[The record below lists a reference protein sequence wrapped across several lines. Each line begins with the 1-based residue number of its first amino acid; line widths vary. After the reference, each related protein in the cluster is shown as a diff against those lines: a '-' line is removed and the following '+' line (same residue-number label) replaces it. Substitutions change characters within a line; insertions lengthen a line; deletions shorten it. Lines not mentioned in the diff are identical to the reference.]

1 MSAPRSSPRVLI
13 VDDEADLRE
22 LLEITL
28 LKMGLDVDSA
38 ENLAQARAYLAQAQ
52 GPADAGGSGGNGGNG
67 GNGGAAGPGPYA
79 LVLTDMRLP
88 DGLGLELVRE
98 VSATFRN
105 TPIAVVTAY
114 GSADNAVV
122 ALKAGAFD
130 YISKPVALDQLR
142 VMVQS
147 ALRLNAPPA
156 ETPGA
161 APREASRLKG
171 ESAVMQ
177 ALRAQ
182 IARLAR
188 SMAPIA
194 INGESGSGKELA
206 AREIHAQSSRAGKP
220 FIAVNCGAIPEALM
234 EAEFFGYRKGAF
246 TGAADERDGFFQAAN
261 GGTLMLDEVADL
273 PLAMQVK
280 LLRAIQ
286 ERRVRK
292 IGATAEEAVDV
303 RIISA
308 THKNLE
314 QLVEQGAF
322 RQDLFYRLNVIEL
335 SLPPLRERADDL
347 GVLTDAILARL
358 GTFDQKVVLGPGV
371 LDALRGYA
379 FPGNVREL
387 ENILERALAFAND
400 GVIEVRDLALK
411 GNRAADM
418 PPGYVPPPAELRAD
432 AAAAPAGAAQAA
444 PVRAPSAV
452 PQGFMPLPGAP
463 ERTAPPAGA
472 YPAGAHPTGTHPAG
486 IHPAGANPAGAPAA
500 PAASVAHAAH
510 VTPASDGA
518 GAAARPAPPLP
529 PLDALPSNLPDYLA
543 QVERDIIMRALAQ
556 TQYNRT
562 QAASLLGISFRQLR
576 YQMQKLNI
584 QEPEA

>member
-1 MSAPRSSPRVLI
+1 MSVRSPRVLV

-22 LLEITL
+22 LLELTL

-38 ENLAQARAYLAQAQ
+38 EHLAQARALLAANEYQ
-52 GPADAGGSGGNGGNG
+52 
-67 GNGGAAGPGPYA
+67 

-98 VSATFRN
+98 ITAACKN
-105 TPIAVVTAY
+105 TPVAVVTAF

-142 VMVQS
+142 LMVQS
-147 ALRLNAPPA
+147 ALRLSSGEQAA
-156 ETPGA
+156 QTPSA
-161 APREASRLKG
+161 TPVASRLRG

-177 ALRAQ
+177 ALRTQ

-188 SMAPIA
+188 SMAPVA
-194 INGESGSGKELA
+194 IHGESGSGKELA

-292 IGATAEEAVDV
+292 IGATAEEPVDV

-308 THKNLE
+308 THKNLA
-314 QLVEQGAF
+314 QCVEQGSF

-335 SLPPLRERADDL
+335 SLPPLRERLDDL
-347 GVLTDAILARL
+347 EMLTAAILERL
-358 GTFDQKVVLGPGV
+358 GTFEHKVVLGPGV
-371 LDALRGYA
+371 LAALRGYS

-400 GVIEVRDLALK
+400 GVIEVGDLALK
-411 GNRAADM
+411 GARMVEAVVPLPTPAVPVQQLAASE
-418 PPGYVPPPAELRAD
+418 AEAFGI
-432 AAAAPAGAAQAA
+432 APAAAP
-444 PVRAPSAV
+444 V
-452 PQGFMPLPGAP
+452 P
-463 ERTAPPAGA
+463 
-472 YPAGAHPTGTHPAG
+472 
-486 IHPAGANPAGAPAA
+486 APAA
-500 PAASVAHAAH
+500 PAA
-510 VTPASDGA
+510 PASP
-518 GAAARPAPPLP
+518 AAPSTPPLP
-529 PLDALPSNLPDYLA
+529 PLDVLPSNLPDYLN
-543 QVERDIIMRALAQ
+543 QIEREIILRALAQ
-556 TQYNRT
+556 TQFNRT
-562 QAASLLGISFRQLR
+562 QAAQLLGISFRQLR

-584 QEPEA
+584 QEPET

>member
-1 MSAPRSSPRVLI
+1 MSSPRVLV

-28 LKMGLDVDSA
+28 VRMGLDVDSA
-38 ENLAQARAYLAQAQ
+38 ETLKQARACL
-52 GPADAGGSGGNGGNG
+52 AGGDYG
-67 GNGGAAGPGPYA
+67 

-98 VSATFRN
+98 LAASNRN
-105 TPIAVVTAY
+105 IPVAVVTAY

-130 YISKPVALDQLR
+130 YICKPVVLDELR
-142 VMVQS
+142 LMVQS
-147 ALRLNAPPA
+147 ALRMTGPG
-156 ETPGA
+156 GA
-161 APREASRLKG
+161 AAGVARRLIG
-171 ESAVMQ
+171 NSPMVQ
-177 ALRAQ
+177 ALRDQ

-194 INGESGSGKELA
+194 ITGESGSGKELA

-246 TGAADERDGFFQAAN
+246 TGAADDREGFFQAAN

-292 IGATAEEAVDV
+292 IGATAEEPVDV

-308 THKNLE
+308 THQNLA
-314 QLVEQGAF
+314 QCVETGKF

-335 SLPPLRERADDL
+335 SVPPLRDRVDDL
-347 GVLTDAILARL
+347 GVLTDAVLARL
-358 GTFDQKVVLGPGV
+358 AGPGQKAGLGPGV
-371 LDALRGYA
+371 LEALQAYS

-387 ENILERALAFAND
+387 ENILERALAFAD
-400 GVIEVRDLALK
+400 GGVIQVGDLSLK
-411 GNRAADM
+411 GARVAA
-418 PPGYVPPPAELRAD
+418 PVEVAV
-432 AAAAPAGAAQAA
+432 AAAPVAA
-444 PVRAPSAV
+444 AV
-452 PQGFMPLPGAP
+452 P
-463 ERTAPPAGA
+463 ET
-472 YPAGAHPTGTHPAG
+472 
-486 IHPAGANPAGAPAA
+486 AA
-500 PAASVAHAAH
+500 PAV
-510 VTPASDGA
+510 
-518 GAAARPAPPLP
+518 PAPPMTSAEPLP
-529 PLDALPSNLPDYLA
+529 NSLPDYLN
-543 QVERDIIMRALAQ
+543 QIERDIIVRALNQ
-556 TQYNRT
+556 TQFNRT
-562 QAASLLGISFRQLR
+562 QAAQLLGISFRQLR
-576 YQMQKLNI
+576 YQMQKLEI
-584 QEPEA
+584 QAPE

>member
-1 MSAPRSSPRVLI
+1 MSAASSRVPRVLV

-22 LLEITL
+22 LLELTL

-38 ENLAQARAYLAQAQ
+38 ATLAEARSLLASEYQ
-52 GPADAGGSGGNGGNG
+52 
-67 GNGGAAGPGPYA
+67 

-98 VSATFRN
+98 VTAACKN
-105 TPIAVVTAY
+105 TPVAVVTAF

-147 ALRLNAPPA
+147 ALRLNAAP
-156 ETPGA
+156 EA
-161 APREASRLKG
+161 APAPSVTPATSRLRG
-171 ESAVMQ
+171 ESAVIQ

-188 SMAPIA
+188 SMAPVYIH
-194 INGESGSGKELA
+194 GESGSGKELA

-246 TGAADERDGFFQAAN
+246 TGAADDREGFFQAAN

-292 IGATAEEAVDV
+292 IGATAEEPVDV

-308 THKNLE
+308 THKNLAE
-314 QLVEQGAF
+314 CVEQGSF

-335 SLPPLRERADDL
+335 TLPPLRERLDDL
-347 GVLTDAILARL
+347 GELTGAILERL
-358 GTFDQKVVLGPGV
+358 GTFEHKVVLGPGV
-371 LDALRGYA
+371 LETLKSYA

-400 GVIEVRDLALK
+400 GVIEVGDLALK
-411 GNRAADM
+411 GGKPMEAVGAVVPM
-418 PPGYVPPPAELRAD
+418 PA
-432 AAAAPAGAAQAA
+432 
-444 PVRAPSAV
+444 
-452 PQGFMPLPGAP
+452 
-463 ERTAPPAGA
+463 APPAGA
-472 YPAGAHPTGTHPAG
+472 
-486 IHPAGANPAGAPAA
+486 
-500 PAASVAHAAH
+500 
-510 VTPASDGA
+510 TPAPGTLS
-518 GAAARPAPPLP
+518 LP
-529 PLDALPSNLPDYLA
+529 PLDALPSSLPDYLN
-543 QVERDIIMRALAQ
+543 QIERDIILRALAQ
-556 TQYNRT
+556 TQFNRT
-562 QAASLLGISFRQLR
+562 QAAQLLGISFRQLR

-584 QEPEA
+584 QEPET

>member
-1 MSAPRSSPRVLI
+1 MSSPRVLV

-28 LKMGLDVDSA
+28 VRMGLDVDSA
-38 ENLAQARAYLAQAQ
+38 ETLKAARAFLAQN
-52 GPADAGGSGGNGGNG
+52 D
-67 GNGGAAGPGPYA
+67 YA

-98 VSATFRN
+98 VSASN
-105 TPIAVVTAY
+105 KSTPIAVVTAY

-130 YISKPVALDQLR
+130 YVSKPVVLDQLR

-147 ALRLNAPPA
+147 ALRLPA
-156 ETPGA
+156 GAGGAAAPGA
-161 APREASRLKG
+161 ERRLIG
-171 ESAVMQ
+171 DSAMVQ

-194 INGESGSGKELA
+194 ITGESGSGKELA
-206 AREIHAQSSRAGKP
+206 AREIHAQSSRASKP

-246 TGAADERDGFFQAAN
+246 TGAVDERDGFFQAAN

-292 IGATAEEAVDV
+292 IGATAEEPVDV

-308 THKNLE
+308 THQNLAHC
-314 QLVEQGAF
+314 VETGKF

-335 SLPPLRERADDL
+335 SVPPLRERVDDL
-347 GVLTDAILARL
+347 GALTDAILARL
-358 GTFDQKVVLGPGV
+358 AGPGKRASLGPGV
-371 LDALRGYA
+371 LDALRAYS

-387 ENILERALAFAND
+387 ENVIERALAFAED
-400 GVIEVRDLALK
+400 GVIQVGDLSLK
-411 GNRAADM
+411 GARVGEAAA
-418 PPGYVPPPAELRAD
+418 PASPVPALAPAPAAAVP
-432 AAAAPAGAAQAA
+432 AAAAPA
-444 PVRAPSAV
+444 
-452 PQGFMPLPGAP
+452 
-463 ERTAPPAGA
+463 ETAM
-472 YPAGAHPTGTHPAG
+472 
-486 IHPAGANPAGAPAA
+486 AA
-500 PAASVAHAAH
+500 PAQA
-510 VTPASDGA
+510 
-518 GAAARPAPPLP
+518 PLP
-529 PLDALPSNLPDYLA
+529 NSLPDYLE

-556 TQYNRT
+556 TQFNRT
-562 QAASLLGISFRQLR
+562 QAAQLLGISFRQLR
-576 YQMQKLNI
+576 YQMQKLGI
-584 QEPEA
+584 HEPEP

>member
-1 MSAPRSSPRVLI
+1 MSAPRILV

-38 ENLAQARAYLAQAQ
+38 ATVREARSLLAATT
-52 GPADAGGSGGNGGNG
+52 
-67 GNGGAAGPGPYA
+67 YA

-98 VSATFRN
+98 VAASYRS
-105 TPIAVVTAY
+105 TPIAVITAY
-114 GSADNAVV
+114 GSAENAVV

-130 YISKPVALDQLR
+130 YVSKPVVLDDLR
-142 VMVQS
+142 TMVRS
-147 ALRLNAPPA
+147 ALKLSD
-156 ETPGA
+156 GGGKA
-161 APREASRLKG
+161 AGQAGDGGGQGMAQGSSRLIG
-171 ESAVMQ
+171 QSQAMG

-182 IARLAR
+182 IGRLAR
-188 SMAPIA
+188 SQAPIA

-206 AREIHAQSSRAGKP
+206 AREIHAQSARANKP
-220 FIAVNCGAIPEALM
+220 FVAVNCGAIPEALM

-246 TGAADERDGFFQAAN
+246 TGASDERDGFFQAAN

-308 THKNLE
+308 THKDLAR
-314 QLVEQGAF
+314 LVENGQF

-335 SLPPLRERADDL
+335 TLPPLRERLDDL
-347 GVLTDAILARL
+347 PLLVDAVLARL
-358 GTFDQKVVLGPGV
+358 AGPGGARLGDGV
-371 LDALRGYA
+371 LAALQGYA

-387 ENILERALAFAND
+387 ENVLERALAFADD
-400 GVIEVRDLALK
+400 GVIEAGDLLLK
-411 GNRAADM
+411 GARV
-418 PPGYVPPPAELRAD
+418 GE
-432 AAAAPAGAAQAA
+432 AAP
-444 PVRAPSAV
+444 S
-452 PQGFMPLPGAP
+452 
-463 ERTAPPAGA
+463 
-472 YPAGAHPTGTHPAG
+472 
-486 IHPAGANPAGAPAA
+486 APAA
-500 PAASVAHAAH
+500 PPPAAVAPATGAPAVELALPPAAAVQPAPAASEPAA
-510 VTPASDGA
+510 ALGA
-518 GAAARPAPPLP
+518 GE
-529 PLDALPSNLPDYLA
+529 LPSNLPDYLN
-543 QVERDIIMRALAQ
+543 QVERDIILRALTQ
-556 TQYNRT
+556 TQFNRT
-562 QAASLLGISFRQLR
+562 QAASLLGISVRQLR

-584 QEPEA
+584 NAPEP

>member
-1 MSAPRSSPRVLI
+1 MSARSPRVLV

-22 LLEITL
+22 LLELTL

-38 ENLAQARAYLAQAQ
+38 ATLAEARALLTTEYQ
-52 GPADAGGSGGNGGNG
+52 
-67 GNGGAAGPGPYA
+67 

-98 VSATFRN
+98 VTAAYKN
-105 TPIAVVTAY
+105 TPVAVVTAF

-147 ALRLNAPPA
+147 ALRLNAEPA
-156 ETPGA
+156 AVQAPSA
-161 APREASRLKG
+161 ATTVSRLRG
-171 ESAVMQ
+171 ESAVIQ

-188 SMAPIA
+188 SMAPVYIH
-194 INGESGSGKELA
+194 GESGSGKELA

-246 TGAADERDGFFQAAN
+246 TGAADDREGFFQAAN

-292 IGATAEEAVDV
+292 IGATAEEPVDV

-308 THKNLE
+308 THKNLA
-314 QLVEQGAF
+314 QCVEQGSF

-335 SLPPLRERADDL
+335 TLPPLRERLDDL
-347 GVLTDAILARL
+347 GLLTSAILERL
-358 GTFDQKVVLGPGV
+358 GTFEHKVALGPGV
-371 LDALRGYA
+371 LDALRGYS

-400 GVIEVRDLALK
+400 GVIQVDDLSLK
-411 GNRAADM
+411 GARMAEAAA
-418 PPGYVPPPAELRAD
+418 PLPTPTPAWT
-432 AAAAPAGAAQAA
+432 AAAPA
-444 PVRAPSAV
+444 SA
-452 PQGFMPLPGAP
+452 
-463 ERTAPPAGA
+463 
-472 YPAGAHPTGTHPAG
+472 
-486 IHPAGANPAGAPAA
+486 
-500 PAASVAHAAH
+500 AASVA
-510 VTPASDGA
+510 V
-518 GAAARPAPPLP
+518 PPP
-529 PLDALPSNLPDYLA
+529 NPDTLPSSLPEYLN
-543 QVERDIIMRALAQ
+543 QVERDIILRALAQ
-556 TQYNRT
+556 TQFNRT
-562 QAASLLGISFRQLR
+562 QAAQLLGISFRQLR

-584 QEPEA
+584 QEPDT